1 MNNNN
6 KASEGQKKLLI
17 VLLMLVVFFAA
28 YRFAYQPL
36 TKDTERLAEENA
48 ALEVE
53 ISDLK
58 GKAAN
63 EAIYQAEIEA
73 IHVSIGEILKQFGP
87 GVTPEK
93 SILFFINMAQAAQ
106 VQIPTI
112 SFGEPALLYTTS
124 SLTNAE
130 GMPYNQY
137 AAAYNVAYSTSYE
150 GLKTLIAYVNQFPE
164 KMHLGTL
171 TAAYSSET
179 DSLSGNFSIEWYML
193 TGTGQQYRFEDMET
207 IDIGNGNIFRS
218 GSGAPD
224 GDAGLDFNFD
234 FGDMFGGSGTAEDE
248 KDADDAGEVPAGNDG
263 EDGKNEAGVDE
274 KPDAD
279 DNDGADAGGNPD
291 AGEDEEAGVDE
302 KPDAD
307 DDDGTDAG
315 GNPDGSGS
323 DEADGDSDADDNGS
337 AGEDENPDGEDNGGA
352 D

>member
-1 MNNNN
+1 MNNKN

-36 TKDTERLAEENA
+36 TEDTEKLAEENA

-73 IHVSIGEILKQFGP
+73 IHASIGEILEQFGP

-93 SILFFINMAQAAQ
+93 SILFFINLAQAAQ

-130 GMPYNQY
+130 GTPYNQY

-150 GLKTLIAYVNQFPE
+150 GLKTLIAYVNQYPE

-171 TAAYSSET
+171 TAAYNSET

-193 TGTGQQYRFEDMET
+193 TGTDRQYRFEDLET

-218 GSGAPD
+218 GAGAPD
-224 GDAGLDFNFD
+224 GDAAFDFNFD
-234 FGDMFGGSGTAEDE
+234 FGDMFGGSGKDTDGNDADAEEDPAG
-248 KDADDAGEVPAGNDG
+248 KDAGDTGDDADR
-263 EDGKNEAGVDE
+263 
-274 KPDAD
+274 
-279 DNDGADAGGNPD
+279 
-291 AGEDEEAGVDE
+291 
-302 KPDAD
+302 
-307 DDDGTDAG
+307 T
-315 GNPDGSGS
+315 PDGG
-323 DEADGDSDADDNGS
+323 DGDSADTDQS
-337 AGEDENPDGEDNGGA
+337 LDGDDNGGA
-352 D
+352 DGDDENDADGAPDGGDNNGEDADGNRENGGADADRDPDGDEDGGADAE